1 MTGDMPT
8 ALGDI
13 WVYLSTQPL
22 LWLAA
27 TLAAYAL
34 GDWLYRRS
42 GERAAVNAV
51 AIAIALLIGL
61 LALTGTSYEQYFE
74 GAQFVHFM
82 LGPAVVALAV
92 PLHRNR
98 QAIRQ
103 ALMPIVAALGA
114 GATTAIVSALAIAHA
129 LGGSSEIMASLAPK
143 SATAPIA
150 MGIAE
155 QTGGLPSLTAGL
167 VILTGILGAV
177 FATPLLGTVGIRDAR
192 ATGFALGLTS
202 HGIGTARALQIDETA
217 GAFAAIALALTGL
230 AMALLAPP
238 LTILF
243 R

>member
-1 MTGDMPT
+1 MP
-8 ALGDI
+8 AAFDDI
-13 WVYLSTQPL
+13 WVYLSAQPL

-27 TLAAYAL
+27 TLAAYVL
-34 GDWLYRRS
+34 GEWLYRRS
-42 GERAAVNAV
+42 GERPAFNAV

-61 LALTGTSYEQYFE
+61 LELTGTGYAQYFE

-92 PLHRNR
+92 PLYRNR
-98 QAIRQ
+98 KAVRE
-103 ALMPIVAALGA
+103 ALLPIAAALAA
-114 GATTAIVSALAIAHA
+114 GSLTAVVSALAIAHA
-129 LGGSSEIMASLAPK
+129 LGGSSGTLASLAPK
-143 SATAPIA
+143 SATAPVA

-155 QTGGLPSLTAGL
+155 QIGGLPSLTAGL

-177 FATPLLGTVGIRDAR
+177 FATPLLGAFGIRDPR

-202 HGIGTARALQIDETA
+202 HGIGTARALQLDEVA

-238 LTILF
+238 LTVLF

>member
-1 MTGDMPT
+1 MP
-8 ALGDI
+8 ARFDDI
-13 WVYLSTQPL
+13 WVYLSAQPL

-27 TLAAYAL
+27 TLAAYVL
-34 GDWLYRRS
+34 GDWLHRRT
-42 GERAAVNAV
+42 GERAAVNVV

-61 LALTGTSYEQYFE
+61 LELTGTGYRQYFE

-92 PLHRNR
+92 PLYRNR
-98 QAIRQ
+98 KAIRQ
-103 ALMPIVAALGA
+103 ALVPIGAALAA
-114 GATTAIVSALAIAHA
+114 GTVTAIVSALAIALA
-129 LGGSSEIMASLAPK
+129 LGGSSETMASLAPK

-155 QTGGLPSLTAGL
+155 RIGGLPSLTAGL

-177 FATPLLGTVGIRDAR
+177 FATPLLGAFGIRDPQ

-202 HGIGTARALQIDETA
+202 HGIGTARAFQLDEVA
-217 GAFAAIALALTGL
+217 GTFAAIALALTGL

>member
-1 MTGDMPT
+1 M
-8 ALGDI
+8 
-13 WVYLSTQPL
+13 
-22 LWLAA
+22 
-27 TLAAYAL
+27 
-34 GDWLYRRS
+34 
-42 GERAAVNAV
+42 

-61 LALTGTSYEQYFE
+61 LELTGTGYRQYFD

-82 LGPAVVALAV
+82 LGPAVIALAV
-92 PLHRNR
+92 PLYRNR
-98 QAIRQ
+98 KAIRQ
-103 ALMPIVAALGA
+103 ALLPIAAALAA
-114 GATTAIVSALAIAHA
+114 GALTAIVSALAIAHA
-129 LGGSSEIMASLAPK
+129 LGGSSETLASLAPK

-155 QTGGLPSLTAGL
+155 QIGGLPSLTAGL

-177 FATPLLGTVGIRDAR
+177 FSTPLLGAFGMRDPQ

-202 HGIGTARALQIDETA
+202 HGIGTARAFQLGECA
-217 GAFAAIALALTGL
+217 GAFAAIAMALAGL

>member
-1 MTGDMPT
+1 MPVRFD
-8 ALGDI
+8 DI
-13 WVYLSTQPL
+13 WVYLSAQPL

-27 TLAAYAL
+27 TFAAYIL

-51 AIAIALLIGL
+51 AVAIALLIGL
-61 LALTGTSYEQYFE
+61 LELTGTGYRQYFE

-92 PLHRNR
+92 PLYRNR
-98 QAIRQ
+98 KAIRQ
-103 ALMPIVAALGA
+103 ALLPIAAALAA
-114 GATTAIVSALAIAHA
+114 GAVTAVVSALAIAQA
-129 LGGSSEIMASLAPK
+129 LGGSSETLASLAPK

-155 QTGGLPSLTAGL
+155 RIGGLPSLTAGL

-177 FATPLLGTVGIRDAR
+177 FATPLLGAFGLRDPR

-202 HGIGTARALQIDETA
+202 HGIGTARAFQLDEVA
-217 GAFAAIALALTGL
+217 GTFAAIALALTGL

-238 LTILF
+238 LTMLF

>member
-1 MTGDMPT
+1 M
-8 ALGDI
+8 AAARLGDV
-13 WVYLSTQPL
+13 WVCLSAQPL

-27 TLAAYAL
+27 TLAANLL

-51 AIAIALLIGL
+51 AIAVALLIGL
-61 LALTGTSYEQYFE
+61 LEATGTAYGQYFE

-92 PLHRNR
+92 PLYRNR
-98 QAIRQ
+98 RAIRRSLL
-103 ALMPIVAALGA
+103 AIAAALGA
-114 GATTAIVSALAIAHA
+114 GTLTAIVSALAIAQA
-129 LGGSSEIMASLAPK
+129 LGGSARTLASLAPK

-155 QTGGLPSLTAGL
+155 QIGGLPSLTAGL

-177 FATPLLGTVGIRDAR
+177 FATPLLGAFGMKDPRSN
-192 ATGFALGLTS
+192 GFALGLTS
-202 HGIGTARALQIDETA
+202 HGIGTARAFQLDETA
-217 GAFAAIALALTGL
+217 GTFAAIALAQAGL
-230 AMALLAPP
+230 AVALLAPP
-238 LTILF
+238 LMILF

>member
-1 MTGDMPT
+1 MPA

-27 TLAAYAL
+27 TLAAYLL

-51 AIAIALLIGL
+51 AIAIALLIVL
-61 LALTGTSYEQYFE
+61 IELTGTEYRRYFE
-74 GAQFVHFM
+74 GAQFVHFL
-82 LGPAVVALAV
+82 LGPAVVSLAV
-92 PLHRNR
+92 PLYRNR
-98 QAIRQ
+98 RSIRL
-103 ALMPIVAALGA
+103 ALVPIAAALSA
-114 GATTAIVSALAIAHA
+114 GALTAIVSALAIAHA
-129 LGGSSEIMASLAPK
+129 LGGSAETLASLAPK

-155 QTGGLPSLTAGL
+155 QTGGLPSLAAGL

-177 FATPLLGTVGIRDAR
+177 SATPLLSAFGMRDPR

-202 HGIGTARALQIDETA
+202 HGIGTARAFQVDEVA
-217 GAFAAIALALTGL
+217 GAFAAIALALAGL

-238 LTILF
+238 LILLF
-243 R
+243 S

>member
-1 MTGDMPT
+1 MTSGVPARLDS
-8 ALGDI
+8 I
-13 WVYLSTQPL
+13 WVYLSAQPL

-27 TLAAYAL
+27 TVAAYLL

-61 LALTGTSYEQYFE
+61 LELTGTGYRQYFD

-82 LGPAVVALAV
+82 LGPAVIALAV
-92 PLHRNR
+92 PLYRNR
-98 QAIRQ
+98 KAIRQ
-103 ALMPIVAALGA
+103 ALLPIAAALAA
-114 GATTAIVSALAIAHA
+114 GALTAIVSALAIAHM
-129 LGGSSEIMASLAPK
+129 LGGSSETLASLAPK

-155 QTGGLPSLTAGL
+155 QIGGLPSLTAGL

-177 FATPLLGTVGIRDAR
+177 FSTPLLGAFGMRDPQ

-202 HGIGTARALQIDETA
+202 HGIGTARAFQIGECA
-217 GAFAAIALALTGL
+217 GAFAAIAMALAGL

>member
-1 MTGDMPT
+1 MP
-8 ALGDI
+8 AAFDDI

-27 TLAAYAL
+27 TLAAYVL
-34 GDWLYRRS
+34 GEGLYRRS
-42 GERAAVNAV
+42 GERPAFNAV

-61 LALTGTSYEQYFE
+61 LELTGTGYAQYFE

-92 PLHRNR
+92 PLYRNR
-98 QAIRQ
+98 KAVRE
-103 ALMPIVAALGA
+103 ALLPIAAALAA
-114 GATTAIVSALAIAHA
+114 GSLTAVVSALAIAHA
-129 LGGSSEIMASLAPK
+129 LGGSSGTLASLAPK
-143 SATAPIA
+143 SATAPVA

-155 QTGGLPSLTAGL
+155 QIGGLPSLTAGL

-177 FATPLLGTVGIRDAR
+177 FATPLLGAFGIRDPQ

-202 HGIGTARALQIDETA
+202 HGIGTARALQLDEVA

-238 LTILF
+238 LTVLF

>member
-1 MTGDMPT
+1 MPA
-8 ALGDI
+8 ALDDI
-13 WVYLSTQPL
+13 WVYLSAQPL

-27 TLAAYAL
+27 TLAAYLL

-61 LALTGTSYEQYFE
+61 LELTGTGYRQYFE

-92 PLHRNR
+92 PLYRNR
-98 QAIRQ
+98 QAVRK
-103 ALMPIVAALGA
+103 ALLPIAAALAA
-114 GATTAIVSALAIAHA
+114 GSLTAIASALAIAGA
-129 LGGSSEIMASLAPK
+129 LGGSTETLASLAPK

-177 FATPLLGTVGIRDAR
+177 FATPLLGAFGMRNSQ

-202 HGIGTARALQIDETA
+202 HGIGTARAFQIDEVA
-217 GAFAAIALALTGL
+217 GTFAALALALTGL
-230 AMALLAPP
+230 AMALLAPLLMLP
-238 LTILF
+238 F

>member
-1 MTGDMPT
+1 MPVP
-8 ALGDI
+8 ALNDI
-13 WVYLSTQPL
+13 WVYLSAQPL

-27 TLAAYAL
+27 TLAAYVL

-42 GERAAVNAV
+42 GERAAINAV

-61 LALTGTSYEQYFE
+61 LETTGTGYRQYFE

-92 PLHRNR
+92 PLYRNR
-98 QAIRQ
+98 RAIRR
-103 ALMPIVAALGA
+103 ALLPIAAALVA
-114 GATTAIVSALAIAHA
+114 GALTAIASALAIAHA
-129 LGGSSEIMASLAPK
+129 LGGSAQTLASLAPK

-155 QTGGLPSLTAGL
+155 KIGGLPSLTAGL

-177 FATPLLGTVGIRDAR
+177 FATPLLGAFGIKDPP

-202 HGIGTARALQIDETA
+202 HGIGTARAFQLDEVA
-217 GAFAAIALALTGL
+217 GTFAAIAMALTGL

-238 LTILF
+238 LTIPF